1 MRWGVGVLLVMTLPA
16 WAGEPPPGCAWLC
29 GSWTVDTAAS
39 ESPETIVDAALAR
52 NDGPPTLRPELLAA
66 LASPPTLTLAEQG
79 NEILIRVPGQPDRR
93 LTANRSHTRVDSNGT
108 ADIRAKWGSDDALQI
123 TESYGRRRSQGETYA
138 LQRDGTLVITREV
151 ERPGIKRAKVRWV
164 YRRS

>member
-1 MRWGVGVLLVMTLPA
+1 MRWGVAVLCVMTLPVL
-16 WAGEPPPGCAWLC
+16 AGEPPSGCAWLC
-29 GSWTVDTAAS
+29 GSWTVDAAAS
-39 ESPETIVDAALAR
+39 ESPDTVVDAALAK
-52 NDGPPTLRPELLAA
+52 NDGPATLRPELLAA
-66 LASPPTLTLAEQG
+66 LASPPTLTLGEQG
-79 NEILIRVPGQPDRR
+79 SDILIRVPGQPDRR

-108 ADIRAKWGSDDALQI
+108 TDIRTKWGSDDSLQI
-123 TESYGRRRSQGETYA
+123 TETYDRRRSQGETYA